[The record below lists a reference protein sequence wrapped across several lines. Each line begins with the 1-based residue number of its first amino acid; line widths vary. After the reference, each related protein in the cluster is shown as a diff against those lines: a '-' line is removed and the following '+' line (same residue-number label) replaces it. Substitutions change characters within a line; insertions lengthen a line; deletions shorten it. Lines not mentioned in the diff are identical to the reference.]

1 MHKKLINPEELYDG
15 SANGM
20 SQAVQEIQSNLLFI
34 SGQVAWDKNFQV
46 TATTMEEQL
55 KQALT
60 NLDRVLAA
68 SNASVENLVH
78 VKIYVR
84 GEVADHMEALQ
95 PVIFQYLGTSRPSL
109 TGIGVASLASPE
121 TLVEVE
127 AIASVYS

>member
-1 MHKKLINPEELYDG
+1 MHKKLINPAELYDG

-20 SQAVQEIQSNLLFI
+20 SQAVHETNSNLIFI
-34 SGQVAWDKNFQV
+34 SGQVAWDTNFQI
-46 TATTMEEQL
+46 TDPTLEGQF
-55 KQALT
+55 KQALE

-68 SNASVENLVH
+68 SKASVENLVH

-95 PVIFQYLGTSRPSL
+95 PIISQYLGTSKPSL

-121 TLVEVE
+121 TLVEIE
-127 AIASVYS
+127 AIASV